1 MEQVSLIILYVY
13 IAFFSFFF
21 ILYIPRMLYY
31 VGAFPPVKRVTNPK
45 KSLLAVVICAREEGD
60 VIKGVLDSL
69 MSQDYDPE
77 YFDIYVVVNGDSDP
91 TIPYVKAYEKA
102 EIISVPNQQ
111 NKGEALDKGLKSILK
126 KNKDYAAYVFID
138 ADNIADKSLL
148 TEMNN
153 ALSLDKQLIVGKKL
167 IKNLYSNLPSSRSF
181 SSDSTSLT
189 YTQID
194 DLGNRARNI
203 LGAPI
208 MIVGTGLMV
217 RSDIIKL
224 NNGWPYRCLT
234 EDYELGG
241 DAIVKGWSSYYYP
254 YAKVYTEEATE
265 PKGAYRRRIR
275 WIKGYSQVHSK
286 YRKAI
291 LKTKKAKWWVKVGYV
306 FGRNPIYGMFGGSFA
321 FSFIGLVLLI
331 LSPVLSFS
339 YIIPLILF
347 LVPLA
352 VNYLLLMFFNL
363 ITVITDNKN
372 LPISVGSKLKI
383 IFVSPF
389 YNLTYLPIYL
399 TCLFTSFDHFSWEK
413 TPRIQFEKDEKKL

>member
-1 MEQVSLIILYVY
+1 
-13 IAFFSFFF
+13 
-21 ILYIPRMLYY
+21 
-31 VGAFPPVKRVTNPK
+31 
-45 KSLLAVVICAREEGD
+45 
-60 VIKGVLDSL
+60 
-69 MSQDYDPE
+69 
-77 YFDIYVVVNGDSDP
+77 
-91 TIPYVKAYEKA
+91 
-102 EIISVPNQQ
+102 
-111 NKGEALDKGLKSILK
+111 
-126 KNKDYAAYVFID
+126 
-138 ADNIADKSLL
+138 
-148 TEMNN
+148 
-153 ALSLDKQLIVGKKL
+153 
-167 IKNLYSNLPSSRSF
+167 
-181 SSDSTSLT
+181 
-189 YTQID
+189 
-194 DLGNRARNI
+194 
-203 LGAPI
+203 

-234 EDYELGG
+234 EDYEFGG

-254 YAKVYTEEATE
+254 YAKVYTEEATDT
-265 PKGAYRRRIR
+265 KGAYRRRIR

-363 ITVITDNKN
+363 ITVLADHKN

-383 IFVSPF
+383 IFLSPF